1 VFSLNEFG
9 GLRRIKSNDLDS
21 GLRQNDGFDKHGR
34 AQSLLRRMLMQ

>member
-21 GLRQNDGFDKHGR
+21 GFRQNDGFDKY
-34 AQSLLRRMLMQ
+34 LFLNINFKIP